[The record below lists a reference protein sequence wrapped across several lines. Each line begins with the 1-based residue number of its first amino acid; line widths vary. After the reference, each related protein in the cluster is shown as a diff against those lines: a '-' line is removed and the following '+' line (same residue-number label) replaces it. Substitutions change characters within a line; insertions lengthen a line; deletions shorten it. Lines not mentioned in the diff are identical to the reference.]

1 MIGPGSDKN
10 SFRGGG
16 GQYGVS
22 MVVRVESVRVDFLPY
37 QVRCSISNCSGSL
50 VVVK

>member
-16 GQYGVS
+16 GAVWSKYGS
-22 MVVRVESVRVDFLPY
+22 KGRISTGRLFALPGA
-37 QVRCSISNCSGSL
+37 V
-50 VVVK
+50 